1 MESVKNKFFKIP
13 VSNSNSIETE
23 LNNFCSTHSIN
34 HVERHFV
41 PDGENSFW
49 AIAVT
54 YTDQEGKEIQ
64 KEKRS
69 KRVDYKEVLSP
80 DDFIIYA
87 NLRDLRAKIAEEEGI
102 PLYAIF
108 SNEQISEMAVKKITT
123 KTALMKVDK
132 VGKGRADKYGAAFIK
147 IVKQAKT

>member
-1 MESVKNKFFKIP
+1 MKNKFFKIP
-13 VSNSNSIETE
+13 VSNSVSTEKE

-54 YTDQEGKEIQ
+54 YTDQDLKGLPKD
-64 KEKRS
+64 KRS
-69 KRVDYKEVLSP
+69 TRIDYKEILSS
-80 DDFIIYA
+80 DDFNIYA
-87 NLRDLRAKIAEEEGI
+87 QLRNLRADISKEEGV

-123 KTALMKVDK
+123 KTALLKIDK
-132 VGKGRADKYGAAFIK
+132 VGKSRADKYGAAFIK
-147 IVKQAKT
+147 IVKQSKA

>member
-1 MESVKNKFFKIP
+1 MKNKFFKIP
-13 VSNSNSIETE
+13 VSNPNSTETE
-23 LNNFCSTHSIN
+23 LNNFCSTRSIS

-54 YTDQEGKEIQ
+54 YTDQDLKRLP
-64 KEKRS
+64 KDKRS
-69 KRVDYKEVLSP
+69 TRIDYKEILSS
-80 DDFIIYA
+80 DDFSIYA
-87 NLRDLRAKIAEEEGI
+87 QLRDLRADISKEEGV

-123 KTALMKVDK
+123 KTALLKIDK
-132 VGKGRADKYGAAFIK
+132 IGKGRADKYGAAFIK